1 MRTTRAT
8 FASLL
13 CLLLAGC
20 DGTMA
25 APDAGVTSGVILT
38 VTAAASRDQINGV
51 APRMGYQYF
60 LLDTTIEARGVGPIS
75 IAPFAFQLTLED
87 GTRVIA
93 DSRTNEL
100 TDGCRSRMIAV
111 DEIVTCRL
119 AFLALLDAAPPATL
133 AWTDMTL
140 RASAVV
146 PPLG

>member
-1 MRTTRAT
+1 MRSA
-8 FASLL
+8 FGLVA

-20 DGTMA
+20 DGTMEM
-25 APDAGVTSGVILT
+25 PDAGVTSGVVLT

-51 APRMGYQYF
+51 APRTGYQYY

-100 TDGCRSRMIAV
+100 VDGCTSQMIAV
-111 DEIVTCRL
+111 GETVVCRL
-119 AFLALLDAAPPATL
+119 AFLALLDATPPATL
-133 AWTDMTL
+133 VWTDMIR